1 MQKIIITWWA
11 WFIGANFLNKYVPLF
26 PEIQFINLDA
36 LTYAGKLENVEVS
49 DTQNYSFEQADIR
62 DLAALREIYEKHQ
75 PTDCIHF
82 AAESHVDN
90 SIENPWV
97 FLETNILGTNNLL
110 TLHKEFWCNRFHYI
124 WTDEVYGELP
134 LDRPDLKFTESTPLH
149 PHSPYS
155 VSKTGGDMLT
165 QAYARTYWVE
175 VVTTRC
181 SNNYGPYQDEEKL
194 IPLFIWR
201 LLKDEKVPLYGD
213 GKNVRDRLYVE
224 DHCDA
229 IREVFTKGKS
239 WEVYNVWGNNEYSNL
254 EITNILLKAAGK
266 DESSIEYVEDRAGHD
281 RRYAIDNTKITS
293 ELWRAPQVTFEEWI
307 QKTIARYKQYLTE
320 ERNDSN

>member
-1 MQKIIITWWA
+1 MKKIIVTGGA

-26 PEIQFINLDA
+26 PTIHFINVDA
-36 LTYAGKLENVEVS
+36 LTYAGKQQNIEVAELP
-49 DTQNYSFEQADIR
+49 NYSFAQADIR
-62 DLAALREIYEKHQ
+62 DLAALRTVYEEHA

-90 SIENPWV
+90 SIKNPNI

-110 TLHKEFWCNRFHYI
+110 TLHRAFDLQRFHYI
-124 WTDEVYGELP
+124 GTDEVYGELP
-134 LDRPDLKFTESTPLH
+134 LDRPDLKFTEETPLH

-165 QAYARTYWVE
+165 QAYARTYGVD

-181 SNNYGPYQDEEKL
+181 SNNYGPYQDIEKL
-194 IPLFIWR
+194 IPLFIHK
-201 LLKDEKVPLYGD
+201 LMHNDHVPLYGD

-229 IREVFTKGKS
+229 IWEVFTKGKS
-239 WEVYNVWGNNEYSNL
+239 WEVYNVGGNNEYSNRA
-254 EITNILLKAAGK
+254 ITDILLAAFDKGE
-266 DESSIEYVEDRAGHD
+266 ESIIYVEDRAGHD
-281 RRYAIDNTKITS
+281 RRYAIDNTKITT
-293 ELWRAPQVTFEEWI
+293 ELGRSPQVNFEEGI
-307 QKTIARYKQYLTE
+307 QKTIERYRK
-320 ERNDSN
+320 R